1 MEKSAFRQYATLFR
15 VRFLAGLQ
23 YRAAALA
30 GIATQFAWGGLM
42 VLLYRAFYEADPAA
56 FPMPLQATCSYIWMQ
71 QAFLAVF
78 MTWGMDASPIA
89 LIRSG
94 DVSYELCR
102 PVDLYWTWFTKECA
116 YRLSKAALR
125 CMPILLIAAFLPAPY
140 GLRIPG
146 LPQLGLFLLSG
157 FLALLNIAALGLLID
172 ISTFFTLD
180 ATGVRSLLTA
190 AADFLSGGLVPLAF
204 LPTGFQKVLVLLPF
218 AGMENT
224 PLQLF
229 NGEITGADAAG
240 ALLLQLFWAVLM
252 IAGGRIWMEKAL
264 GRVIAQGG

>member
-1 MEKSAFRQYATLFR
+1 MRPNRYKQYATLFR
-15 VRFLAGLQ
+15 VRFLTGLQ
-23 YRAAALA
+23 YRATALA

-42 VLLYRAFYEADPAA
+42 VLLYRAFYAADPSA
-56 FPMPLQATCSYIWMQ
+56 FPMPLQAACSYIWMQ

-89 LIRSG
+89 LIRDG
-94 DVSYELCR
+94 GVSYELCR
-102 PVDLYWTWFTKECA
+102 PVDLYWMWFTKECA

-125 CMPILLIAAFLPAPY
+125 CMPILLFAALLPAPY

-146 LPQLGLFLLSG
+146 AAELGLFLISG
-157 FLALLNIAALGLLID
+157 TLALFCIAALGLLID
-172 ISTFFTLD
+172 VSTFYTLD
-180 ATGVRSLLTA
+180 ATGVRSLLTN

-204 LPTGFQKVLVLLPF
+204 LPAGFQKVLVLLPF

-229 NGEITGADAAG
+229 NGEITGAGVAG

-252 IAGGRIWMEKAL
+252 ISGGRIWMEKAL